1 MKTQITTG
9 AIREQL
15 VRHGRDENLT
25 AMTGR
30 HEAGRT
36 VDDDTEIVVAPSLGK
51 PCVHTDANPDD
62 DTGGPGLSGQRA
74 LYGHCGVGRIVGSV
88 ERGVER
94 VSAEREDDPPVGLD
108 LVAKDLVVPS
118 EGGLHLPGVSFP
130 QPRRPLD
137 IGEKEVDQSGR
148 PLGHGEASLAG
159 SATGCQRL

>member
-36 VDDDTEIVVAPSLGK
+36 VDDGTEIVVAPSLGE
-51 PCVHTDANPDD
+51 PRVHTDANLDD
-62 DTGGPGLSGQRA
+62 DIGGPGLCRQRA
-74 LYGHCGVGRIVGSV
+74 LYGHRGVGRIMRSV

-94 VSAEREDDPPVGLD
+94 VSPEREDDPPW
-108 LVAKDLVVPS
+108 
-118 EGGLHLPGVSFP
+118 VS
-130 QPRRPLD
+130 
-137 IGEKEVDQSGR
+137 IS
-148 PLGHGEASLAG
+148 
-159 SATGCQRL
+159 